1 MEINKNISNVYVNKL
16 KSSKNAEY
24 YYTQGVLAY
33 QSNKKQEAE
42 KYFSQAV
49 QVENDNS
56 MAYYNRGTF
65 YYNEGKYK
73 FAIDDFK
80 KAIRFKPN
88 FAEAHYNLACSY
100 VKILSFREAITALK
114 KAISF
119 DKKLVKRAQKDKD
132 FENISKMKDFE
143 DLIINNIN

>member
-1 MEINKNISNVYVNKL
+1 MEISKNISSVHVNKL
-16 KSSKNAEY
+16 KTSRNAQY
-24 YYTQGVLAY
+24 YYTQGVIAY

-42 KYFSQAV
+42 KYFSQAI
-49 QVENDNS
+49 QVENDNA
-56 MAYYNRGTF
+56 MAYYNRGTY

-80 KAIRFKPN
+80 KAIKLKPN

-100 VKILSFREAITALK
+100 VKILSFREAIFSLK

-119 DKKLVKRAQKDKD
+119 DKKLAKRAEKDKD
-132 FENISKMKDFE
+132 FENISQMKDFE
-143 DLIINNIN
+143 DLIMSNI